1 MALDVD
7 DIIAHAV
14 YDPVARRQRYLKT
27 RQLKGRQKGT
37 APQPAPK
44 AGVGS
49 RVVETGRSDSS
60 LHPSGQVNRTKA
72 AQAASNAR
80 QVAAIQGRLGKLKAH
95 LNELLAKKK
104 TESKSSSSSDS
115 SKSETKDSTKA
126 SSEPKTAKQKAAA
139 KEALKKAQKER
150 AKDQKAEPNKP
161 DTQEG
166 GTSLSLDE
174 QITKT
179 RAVIT
184 DVETKLRAAINSAR
198 TQTASN
204 GR

>member
-14 YDPVARRQRYLKT
+14 YDPVARRQRYLKS
-27 RQLKGRQKGT
+27 RQLKGRKKGT

-49 RVVETGRSDSS
+49 RVVETGRSDSA
-60 LHPSGQVNRTKA
+60 LHPTGQVNRTRA

-80 QVAAIQGRLGKLKAH
+80 QVAAIQGRLNDLKAH

-104 TESKSSSSSDS
+104 AESKSSSSSDS
-115 SKSETKDSTKA
+115 SKSESKDSKEASTKGA
-126 SSEPKTAKQKAAA
+126 DKPKTAKQKAAA

-150 AKDQKAEPNKP
+150 AKDQKAEPDKP

-184 DVETKLRAAINSAR
+184 DVETKLRAAIDSAR
-198 TQTASN
+198 T
-204 GR
+204 

>member
-1 MALDVD
+1 MGLEIDDV
-7 DIIAHAV
+7 IAHAV
-14 YDPVARRQRYLKT
+14 YDPVARRQRYLKS
-27 RQLKGRQKGT
+27 RQLKGRQKG
-37 APQPAPK
+37 AVQPTPK
-44 AGVGS
+44 VGVGS
-49 RVVETGRSDSS
+49 RVVGDNPASS
-60 LHPSGQVNRTKA
+60 LHVNLTQA
-72 AQAASNAR
+72 AQAASTAR
-80 QVAAIQGRLGKLKAH
+80 QVSAIQGRLNDLKAH

-104 TESKSSSSSDS
+104 QEATSSSSSDS
-115 SKSETKDSTKA
+115 SKSESKDSKTSPSK
-126 SSEPKTAKQKAAA
+126 PKTAKQKAAA

-161 DTQEG
+161 EG

-184 DVETKLRAAINSAR
+184 DVETKLRAAIESAR

-204 GR
+204 SR

>member
-1 MALDVD
+1 MEVD
-7 DIIAHAV
+7 DVIAHAL
-14 YDPVARRQRYLKT
+14 YDPAARRQRYLKT
-27 RQLKGRQKGT
+27 RQLKGRRGGGNQPPSNGGRQGNG
-37 APQPAPK
+37 PPAP
-44 AGVGS
+44 
-49 RVVETGRSDSS
+49 
-60 LHPSGQVNRTKA
+60 SGHVNRTA
-72 AQAASNAR
+72 VTQAASNAR
-80 QVAAIQGRLGKLKAH
+80 QVAAIRGRLSDLKAH

-104 TESKSSSSSDS
+104 QEATKGKSSSDS
-115 SKSETKDSTKA
+115 SKKSGDSKDTKKGPDK
-126 SSEPKTAKQKAAA
+126 PQTAKQKAAA

-150 AKDQKAEPNKP
+150 AKDQKKEPDKKP
-161 DTQEG
+161 TG

-184 DVETKLRAAINSAR
+184 DVETKLRAAIDGAR

>member
-1 MALDVD
+1 MEVD
-7 DIIAHAV
+7 DVIAHAV

-27 RQLKGRQKGT
+27 RQLKGRHP
-37 APQPAPK
+37 APPPAPK
-44 AGVGS
+44 VGLGS
-49 RVVETGRSDSS
+49 RTVDSNAPLS
-60 LHPSGQVNRTKA
+60 TTHVSTARTR
-72 AQAASNAR
+72 QQLSNAR
-80 QVAAIQGRLGKLKAH
+80 QEAQVAQIRGRLSALKAH

-104 TESKSSSSSDS
+104 AAATSSSSSDS
-115 SKSETKDSTKA
+115 SKKSEDSKDTKNTPSK
-126 SSEPKTAKQKAAA
+126 PKTAKQKAAA

-150 AKDQKAEPNKP
+150 AKEAKQEPNKK
-161 DTQEG
+161 TG

-184 DVETKLRAAINSAR
+184 DVETKLRAAIDSAR